1 MRIRV
6 FVQNEAGSI
15 QKNQHD
21 EKTLQYL
28 HSESIAHAYPFPYG
42 FVFGTEG
49 GDGGNV
55 DCYVITTQTLKTG
68 QIVECDAIGLNI
80 LARLLDEPVVL
91 NEVMEA
97 ALTEHVLACFRAASV
112 GIAVGRFLGRDAAL
126 AHISSHLEPA

>member
-42 FVFGTEG
+42 FVIGTEG

-68 QIVECDAIGLNI
+68 QIVECEAIGLWSNSRTASRI
-80 LARLLDEPVVL
+80 TTSWLDCWTNRL
-91 NEVMEA
+91 
-97 ALTEHVLACFRAASV
+97 
-112 GIAVGRFLGRDAAL
+112 
-126 AHISSHLEPA
+126 SSMR